1 MKKRLG
7 ASLAELTGDWRFSQ
21 ELYLSG
27 KGPLPPTQLLGRI
40 AYETG
45 RFMAIKYH
53 SARNVRT
60 GCGYAVFA
68 DRLNR
73 GKASF
78 LEVYDPHEL
87 IRQHLP

>member
-1 MKKRLG
+1 LG

-27 KGPLPPTQLLGRI
+27 KGPLPPTQLLGKI

-45 RFMAIKYH
+45 KFVAIIYH
-53 SARNVRT
+53 SVRNVRG
-60 GCGYAVFA
+60 GCGYAIFA
-68 DRLNR
+68 S
-73 GKASF
+73 GASF